1 MFWHVLFG
9 RGFDSLRLHMKRKT
23 NLEKVKDGFFRGLGT
38 ALGLTVGFALV
49 STIIINIIKVGG
61 GLPLVGSFFASIV
74 TETQNSLQIRR

>member
-1 MFWHVLFG
+1 
-9 RGFDSLRLHMKRKT
+9 MKRKT

-61 GLPLVGSFFASIV
+61 GLPVVGSFFASIV
-74 TETQNSLQIRR
+74 TETQNSLQFRR